1 MALELGRGEAA
12 RLGAPP
18 AVLALAG
25 AGLGAVALAFP
36 ASALGLSVRSL
47 PLRLLGGI
55 ALAVA
60 LLLPAAVRIPGL
72 PMPSPG
78 YAIALSVIAAGEEIG
93 FRGAL
98 YAALE
103 SAFGPLAAVVGSA
116 ALFTAGHALSHP
128 PQFLAAVAAAGL
140 LLAAWRWAC
149 RDLVGPVVGHV
160 LADLAI

>member
-1 MALELGRGEAA
+1 MALELSRGEAA

-18 AVLALAG
+18 AVLAIAG

-36 ASALGLSVRSL
+36 PAALGLSVRSL

-55 ALAVA
+55 ALAVT
-60 LLLPAAVRIPGL
+60 LLLPAAVRIPGQ
-72 PMPSPG
+72 PIPG
-78 YAIALSVIAAGEEIG
+78 PAYALALTVIAAGEEIG

-98 YAALE
+98 YAAIE
-103 SAFGPLAAVVGSA
+103 SAFGPLVAVLGSA
-116 ALFTAGHALSHP
+116 TLFTAGHALSHP
-128 PQFLAAVAAAGL
+128 PQYLAAVAAAGL
-140 LLAAWRWAC
+140 LLGAWRWAC